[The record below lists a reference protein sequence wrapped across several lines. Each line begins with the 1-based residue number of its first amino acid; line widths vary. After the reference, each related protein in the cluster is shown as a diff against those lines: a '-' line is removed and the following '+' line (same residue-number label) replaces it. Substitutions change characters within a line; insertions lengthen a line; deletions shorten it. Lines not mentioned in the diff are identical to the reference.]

1 MKNRLRSG
9 LVEAI
14 SPIAGVQRVD
24 LISDSALHKI
34 TIQTAIGTDLQDRI
48 ATVIG
53 NTGMIENVVN
63 REPTLEEAYLNIL
76 R

>member
-34 TIQTAIGTDLQDRI
+34 TIVTAIGTDLRDRL
-48 ATVIG
+48 AAVIG
-53 NTGMIENVVN
+53 NTGIIGKMVN

-76 R
+76 K